1 MTKSK
6 RTKGQTTIYKTL
18 LLVSTDY
25 LFFQDSEEDD
35 SEEST
40 SSNKP
45 SNTEN
50 SESDESKEQIWKAY
64 KDRKQK
70 ENKEQHKGNQQ
81 KHDNGQKLSKSE
93 YWKQYGKDKNYR
105 KHRKDVKNNSKKDT
119 SKSNVWK
126 NYIKNKEENSI
137 ETSEDVSD
145 SNDIDSPE
153 LENSSHNDND
163 GRGTDKKDIDENEV
177 KCLLRFS
184 VQYRLLE

>member
-1 MTKSK
+1 METVWE
-6 RTKGQTTIYKTL
+6 GQ
-18 LLVSTDY
+18 
-25 LFFQDSEEDD
+25 E
-35 SEEST
+35 
-40 SSNKP
+40 
-45 SNTEN
+45 
-50 SESDESKEQIWKAY
+50 
-64 KDRKQK
+64 
-70 ENKEQHKGNQQ
+70 
-81 KHDNGQKLSKSE
+81 
-93 YWKQYGKDKNYR
+93 YR
-105 KHRKDVKNNSKKDT
+105 KHSKDVKNNSEKDT

-126 NYIKNKEENSI
+126 NYIKNKEENSK